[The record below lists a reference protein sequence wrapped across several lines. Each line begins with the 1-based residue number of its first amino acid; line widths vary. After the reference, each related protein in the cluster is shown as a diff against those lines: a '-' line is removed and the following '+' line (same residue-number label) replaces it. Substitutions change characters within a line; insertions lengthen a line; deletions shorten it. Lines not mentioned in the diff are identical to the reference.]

1 LRSVS
6 GMKIKLN
13 YLGLVRRGP
22 VLATLASLVLL
33 TPARWPAARAAEPVR
48 PDEQRKTIIVLGD
61 SLAAGLGLDP
71 GEAFP
76 ALLQKKIDAAGWN
89 YTVRNAGVSGDTS
102 ADGLGRIDWL
112 LKGRMDVLVLEL
124 GGNDGL
130 RGLPVEATRTNLQAI
145 IDRARSKYPQVSIVL
160 AGMHLPPNLGQPYTT
175 AFREVYAGLARS
187 NNAALVPFLLE
198 GVGGRPE
205 LNQSDRIHPT
215 AEGQKIL
222 ADNVWKELKPVLE
235 RMNSTNRP

>member
-1 LRSVS
+1 
-6 GMKIKLN
+6 MKIKAN
-13 YLGLVRRGP
+13 HLGLVRRGAF
-22 VLATLASLVLL
+22 LATVASLVLL
-33 TPARWPAARAAEPVR
+33 TPARWPAARAGEPAR
-48 PDEQRKTIIVLGD
+48 TDQPRRTIVVLGD

-71 GEAFP
+71 SEAFP
-76 ALLQKKIDAAGWN
+76 ALLQKMIDAAGWN
-89 YTVRNAGVSGDTS
+89 YAVGNAGVSGDTS

-112 LKGRMDVLVLEL
+112 LKRRVDVLVLEL

-130 RGLPVEATRTNLQAI
+130 RGLPVEATRTNLEAI
-145 IDRARSKYPQVSIVL
+145 IDRAKGKYPQVSVVL
-160 AGMHLPPNLGQPYTT
+160 AGMQLPSNLGQPYTT
-175 AFREVYAGLARS
+175 AFQEVFAGLAKS

-215 AEGQKIL
+215 ADGQKIL

-235 RMNSTNRP
+235 RMNSANHP